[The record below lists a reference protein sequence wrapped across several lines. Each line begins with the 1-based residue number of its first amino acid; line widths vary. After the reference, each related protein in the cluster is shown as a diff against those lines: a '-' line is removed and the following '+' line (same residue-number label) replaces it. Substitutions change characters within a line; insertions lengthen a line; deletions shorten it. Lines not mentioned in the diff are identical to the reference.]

1 MDNPTQLPALTERQ
15 VKILRAMVQEYCE
28 TAEAVGSDTLDKKY
42 QIGFSPATIRNEMN
56 RLDEKG
62 YLSQPHTSSGRIPTP
77 AAIKF
82 YVNQLMKEKDV
93 PITEEVKAKQQVWD
107 AKGEVEKLMREVTHV
122 LADET
127 KMLAVAA
134 TDQGRAYHA
143 GYANLLE
150 VKEFFDIDVFRQVLM
165 MIDHV
170 EQMMDIFGLG
180 QLEDQ
185 LNVLV
190 GDDFRMRELMPVGMV
205 YSRFSLGSTHGS
217 IGVLGPS
224 RLDYSFVIPRV
235 RKIGD
240 WLNEIG
246 REW

>member
-1 MDNPTQLPALTERQ
+1 
-15 VKILRAMVQEYCE
+15 
-28 TAEAVGSDTLDKKY
+28 
-42 QIGFSPATIRNEMN
+42 
-56 RLDEKG
+56 
-62 YLSQPHTSSGRIPTP
+62 
-77 AAIKF
+77 
-82 YVNQLMKEKDV
+82 
-93 PITEEVKAKQQVWD
+93 
-107 AKGEVEKLMREVTHV
+107 
-122 LADET
+122 
-127 KMLAVAA
+127 
-134 TDQGRAYHA
+134 
-143 GYANLLE
+143 
-150 VKEFFDIDVFRQVLM
+150 

-190 GDDFRMRELMPVGMV
+190 GDDFRMRELMPVRMV
-205 YSRFSLGSTHGS
+205 YSRFSLGNTHGS
-217 IGVLGPS
+217 IRVLGPS